1 MTMLSYFQNI
11 FITSKRSSTLLAVP
25 PHSFLPPSLTTRNLL
40 SNLWFK
46 MSNFLHFYINSER
59 EPRSL
64 IWVLK
69 SYNVSKKQG
78 RSQKMP
84 GYIRDCLFRLTNGL
98 LTGLLFLSIGFCPYL
113 GDKINKKMNQ

>member
-1 MTMLSYFQNI
+1 MLSYFQNI

-46 MSNFLHFYINSER
+46 MSKFSHFYINSER

-69 SYNVSKKQG
+69 SYNVSKN
-78 RSQKMP
+78 
-84 GYIRDCLFRLTNGL
+84 RDGAKRCQAIFEIAYS
-98 LTGLLFLSIGFCPYL
+98 F
-113 GDKINKKMNQ
+113 